1 MSAIFEMQMTPIGI
15 CDRFNQ
21 MFNVCTVS
29 GLVNSQ
35 ISHPYRSLLSFSIFF
50 FFFFPLGVVLF
61 GFLQTQQI
69 RRESVKDILLIFRS
83 QRNADRPW
91 YSKLVLTEKSKRNQ

>member
-21 MFNVCTVS
+21 KLNNVCTVS
-29 GLVNSQ
+29 GLVTSQ

-61 GFLQTQQI
+61 GFLQRQQI
-69 RRESVKDILLIFRS
+69 RRESVKDILLIFQS

-91 YSKLVLTEKSKRNQ
+91 YSKLVLTEKSY